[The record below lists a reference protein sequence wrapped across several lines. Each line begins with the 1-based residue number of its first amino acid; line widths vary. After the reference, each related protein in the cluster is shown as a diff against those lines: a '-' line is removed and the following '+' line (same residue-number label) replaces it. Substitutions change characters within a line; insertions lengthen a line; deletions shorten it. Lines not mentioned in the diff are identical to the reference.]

1 MNTKPENTM
10 PKYVHLNNWI
20 FEVKAVRALRV
31 DNYGDPY
38 SAIAN
43 INVNGDVAYLDG
55 LMTKENE
62 AFSRHDFQTFKQFCQ
77 QLNLKEAHFDRF
89 KNNNFK
95 SEKVLIEPHYS
106 SSILQL
112 VK

>member
-1 MNTKPENTM
+1 M

-20 FEVKAVRALRV
+20 FEIKAVRALRV
-31 DNYGDPY
+31 NNYGEPY

-43 INVNGDVAYLDG
+43 VNINGDVAYLDG

-62 AFSRHDFQTFKQFCQ
+62 AFTRHDFQTFKQFCQ
-77 QLNLKEAHFDRF
+77 QIGVKEAHFDRF
-89 KNNNFK
+89 KNGQLK
-95 SEKVLIEPHYS
+95 SECLVIEPYKS
-106 SSILQL
+106 SSLLQL

>member
-1 MNTKPENTM
+1 MKTI

-31 DNYGDPY
+31 NNYGDPY

-43 INVNGDVAYLDG
+43 INVNGEIAYIDG

-62 AFSRHDFQTFKQFCQ
+62 AFTRHDFQTFKQFCQ
-77 QLNLKEAHFDRF
+77 QLSIKEAHFDRF
-89 KNNNFK
+89 KSNHLN
-95 SEKVLIEPHYS
+95 SEKIIIAPHQS